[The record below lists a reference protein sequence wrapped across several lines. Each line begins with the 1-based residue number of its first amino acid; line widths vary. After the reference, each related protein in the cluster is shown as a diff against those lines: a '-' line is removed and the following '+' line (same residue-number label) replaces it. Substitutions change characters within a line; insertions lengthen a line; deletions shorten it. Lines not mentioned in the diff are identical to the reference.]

1 MSFWNKLLGTKELPA
16 EAVPEADKKALE
28 SAFYRREVEKAKA
41 LLKRGPALVHS
52 QTEDGQTVLHLAAKV
67 TNKDIAKLALARGI
81 NVNAR
86 DKWGDTPLHEAA
98 KFADMSVLKLLLD
111 NKADFNMK
119 SVDGSTPLHCAA
131 VNGHTSVV
139 ELLLAKGADVNA
151 KNNAGAVHLCTW
163 PFLQRCW
170 IR

>member
-1 MSFWNKLLGTKELPA
+1 
-16 EAVPEADKKALE
+16 
-28 SAFYRREVEKAKA
+28 
-41 LLKRGPALVHS
+41 
-52 QTEDGQTVLHLAAKV
+52 
-67 TNKDIAKLALARGI
+67 
-81 NVNAR
+81 
-86 DKWGDTPLHEAA
+86 LHEAA